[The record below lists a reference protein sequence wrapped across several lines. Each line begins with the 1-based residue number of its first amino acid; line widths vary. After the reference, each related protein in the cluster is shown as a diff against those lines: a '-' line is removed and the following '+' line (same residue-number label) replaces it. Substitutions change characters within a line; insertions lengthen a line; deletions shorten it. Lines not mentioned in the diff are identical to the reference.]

1 MTNRYA
7 RQILLNEVGEA
18 GQRKIERA
26 KVLVLGAGGLGCPI
40 LTYLAAAGIGSLGIV
55 DEDVVDES
63 NLHRQVL
70 YTMDDVGSFKV
81 DAAVRRLRQL
91 NPRTRIVE
99 YRTRITASN
108 ALELISP
115 YDVIVDGT
123 DNFSAKYLANDACFR
138 SRKPL
143 VYASIS
149 QFEGQLSVFNH
160 AGESGIG
167 PNYRDLFPG
176 PPPPH
181 FAPNCQEAGVLGVLP
196 GILGCLQANEVLKLI
211 LGIGDCLVGK
221 LLCIDALT
229 MSFRTYELSKRAD
242 NPLYRGS
249 PHEVALNDIASA
261 QFCGI
266 EGVDVSEISPG
277 TFLEWRA
284 GNRPFLTL
292 DVRNP
297 DECTQSIDGSV
308 CIPLSDL
315 SSSLEQLKGAAKV
328 VVYCQSGVRS
338 RAAVSIIRSAMPMVE
353 AFSLEGGMRRYLQHV
368 ERNHSS
374 MA

>member
-18 GQRKIERA
+18 GQRKLDRA

-40 LTYLAAAGIGSLGIV
+40 LTYLAAAGVGSLGIV

-70 YTMDDVGSFKV
+70 YTMDDVGSSKV
-81 DAAVRRLRQL
+81 DAAARRLRQL
-91 NPRTRIVE
+91 NPLTKIIVHP
-99 YRTRITASN
+99 TRITASN
-108 ALELISP
+108 ALELILP

-138 SRKPL
+138 LGKPL

-160 AGESGIG
+160 TGASGIG

-181 FAPNCQEAGVLGVLP
+181 FAPSCQEAGVLGVLP
-196 GILGCLQANEVLKLI
+196 GILGCLQANEVLKII
-211 LGIGDCLVGK
+211 LGIGECLVGK

-229 MSFRTYELSKRAD
+229 MSFRTYELSKRED

-249 PHEVALNDIASA
+249 PHEVALNDVASA
-261 QFCGI
+261 QYCGI
-266 EGVDVSEISPG
+266 EGADASVISPE

-284 GNRPFLTL
+284 ANRPFLML

-297 DECTQSIDGSV
+297 NESAQSIDGSV
-308 CIPLSDL
+308 CIPLSEL
-315 SSSLEQLKGAAKV
+315 PSSLEKLKGAANV
-328 VVYCQSGVRS
+328 VVYCQTGVRS
-338 RAAVSIIRSAMPMVE
+338 RAAVSIIRSTMPMME
-353 AFSLEGGMRRYLQHV
+353 AFSLEGGMRRYLLHV
-368 ERNHSS
+368 EHNHSS
-374 MA
+374 MT